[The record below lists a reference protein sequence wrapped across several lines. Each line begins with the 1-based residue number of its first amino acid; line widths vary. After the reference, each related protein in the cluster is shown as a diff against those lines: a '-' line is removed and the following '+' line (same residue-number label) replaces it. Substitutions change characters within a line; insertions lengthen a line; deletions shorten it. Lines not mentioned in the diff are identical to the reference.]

1 MILAGKIDIRAPAEE
16 VWKFLMDIDRFAS
29 CVPGLERATA
39 IDERTFEGV
48 VSAAVG
54 PISGKFTFRSTI
66 VESAPPASMTV
77 QTDGTDSVTKSALGA
92 KLIVQL
98 AETDEKRTEM
108 DYRADIAINGR
119 LAILGDMVMRAT
131 GALLLE
137 EFARRLKEKLE
148 VSSS

>member
-1 MILAGKIDIRAPAEE
+1 VLLEGKIDIRAPAAK
-16 VWKFLMDIDRFAS
+16 VWDFLIDIDQFAS
-29 CVPGLERATA
+29 CVPGLERATQ

-48 VSAAVG
+48 VGAAVG

-66 VESAPPASMTV
+66 VDRVPPSSMTV
-77 QTDGTDSVTKSALGA
+77 QTDGTDSVTKSDVGA
-92 KLIVQL
+92 KLIVRL
-98 AETDEKRTEM
+98 AETAEKRTEL
-108 DYRADIAINGR
+108 DYRADIAIKGR

-148 VSSS
+148 V